1 MKVVIVDGYSTGA
14 TLAKRLARAG
24 VDCIHVRSQP
34 DVSAFLVRSFSP
46 DDYVLDLGFTG
57 DFTNLARELAR
68 LRVSRIL
75 AGTETGVV
83 LAETL
88 ASALSLPTN
97 DPALVEARRD
107 KSLMQ
112 QAVQAAGIATPQ
124 TTVVRS
130 ARAAAYWYAVGGL
143 EEAVV
148 KPLASAG
155 TDGVTFCASAEEVGQ
170 AATAVLGTA
179 NIFGEPNDAV
189 LVQER
194 LHGTEYCIN
203 TVSSGGEHHVA
214 EIWRYTKRIGPT
226 AAPIYDFQEPVAPA
240 STDGKVLVGYVRE
253 VLDALGITE
262 TPAHTEVMLTDRGPV
277 LIETGARLGGG
288 TGPDVVDAY
297 LGPSQTALT
306 VTATM
311 DPASLHTRTTP
322 QAGQQPV
329 LRWVDFINH
338 HPGPA
343 NPHAL
348 TKIAELPSVVAVFP
362 GFAPGQYLPAT
373 SSLPTSPGFAYLAA
387 PNSHELIEDYDT
399 LRAWEHEGIY
409 TSCR

>member
-1 MKVVIVDGYSTGA
+1 MKVAIVDGYSTGA
-14 TLAKRLARAG
+14 TLARRLARAG
-24 VDCIHVRSQP
+24 ADCVHVRSQP
-34 DVSAFLVRSFSP
+34 DIGAFLLRSFSP
-46 DDYVLDLGFTG
+46 GDYVLDLGFTG
-57 DFTNLARELAR
+57 DFTSLARELTH
-68 LRVSRIL
+68 LRVARVV

-88 ASALSLPTN
+88 ASALGLPTN
-97 DPALVEARRD
+97 DPALVAARRD

-112 QAVQAAGIATPQ
+112 QAVQAAGLATPQ
-124 TTVVRS
+124 TTVARS
-130 ARAAAYWYAVGGL
+130 ARAAADWYAVWDL
-143 EEAVV
+143 AEAVV

-155 TDGVTFCASAEEVGQ
+155 TDGVTFCGSAEEVGQ
-170 AATAVLGTA
+170 AATAVLGTV
-179 NIFGEPNDAV
+179 NLFGEPNDAV

-194 LHGTEYCIN
+194 LRGTEYCVN
-203 TVSSGGEHHVA
+203 TVSAGGEHHVA
-214 EIWRYTKRIGPT
+214 EIWRYTKRLGPS
-226 AAPIYDFQEPVAPA
+226 AAPIYDFQEPVDAA
-240 STDGKVLVGYVRE
+240 GTDGKVLVAYVRE

-297 LGPSQTALT
+297 LGVSQTALA

-311 DPASLHTRTTP
+311 DPASLHTRTTHD
-322 QAGQQPV
+322 AGRQPV

-343 NPHAL
+343 NPDAL

-362 GFAPGQYLPAT
+362 GFAPRQYLAAT
-373 SSLPTSPGFAYLAA
+373 TSLPTSPGFAYLAA
-387 PNSHELIEDYDT
+387 PTSQELIEDYDT
-399 LRAWEHEGIY
+399 LRAWEREGIY

>member
-1 MKVVIVDGYSTGA
+1 MKVAIVDGYSTGA
-14 TLAKRLARAG
+14 TLARRLARAG

-34 DVSAFLVRSFSP
+34 DIGAFLLRSFSR
-46 DDYVLDLGFTG
+46 DDYVLDLGFTA
-57 DFTNLARELAR
+57 DFTSLTRELAR
-68 LRVSRIL
+68 LRVSRVI

-88 ASALSLPTN
+88 ASALHLPAN
-97 DPALVEARRD
+97 DPALVAARRD
-107 KSLMQ
+107 KFLMQ
-112 QAVQAAGIATPQ
+112 QAAQAAGLATPH
-124 TTVVRS
+124 TTVARS
-130 ARAAAYWYAVGGL
+130 ARAAADWYTVWGL
-143 EEAVV
+143 EEVVV

-155 TDGVTFCASAEEVGQ
+155 TDGVTFCGSAEEVGQ
-170 AATAVLGTA
+170 AATAVLGTP
-179 NIFGEPNDAV
+179 NLFGEPNDAV

-203 TVSSGGEHHVA
+203 TVSLSGQHHVA

-226 AAPIYDFQEPVAPA
+226 AAPLYDFQEPVDAVSA
-240 STDGKVLVGYVRE
+240 DGKVLIGYVRE

-288 TGPDVVDAY
+288 TGPEVVDAY
-297 LGPSQTALT
+297 LGVSQTALA
-306 VTATM
+306 VTAM
-311 DPASLHTRTTP
+311 IDPASLRTRTTP
-322 QAGQQPV
+322 GPGRPL

-343 NPHAL
+343 SPDAL

-362 GFAPGQYLPAT
+362 SFAPGQYLAPT

-387 PNSHELIEDYDT
+387 PTSQELIEDYDT
-399 LRAWEHEGIY
+399 LRAWEHEGLY
-409 TSCR
+409 TSPR